1 MNNGAVIGINV
12 ILNNKEITLRI
23 SPECDGSLI
32 ANKKLNLLEASFI
45 DMESLM
51 IRNIRIPDSI

>member
-1 MNNGAVIGINV
+1 MNDCAVIGINV

-23 SPECDGSLI
+23 SPECDRSLI

-45 DMESLM
+45 DM
-51 IRNIRIPDSI
+51 